1 MDIHI
6 RLLLNDFRK
15 RAWKNI
21 VLFVFMLMSVT
32 IAASVVLMLSQLF
45 SSIASMYETAKPPHF
60 LQMHMGDIEQA
71 DIDAFNEGF
80 EGVTYWQTAA
90 MIDLYGDDIFV
101 TGDSVTG
108 DSATGDSVAGSGD
121 SATGDNGSY
130 TLSDCRLDISLVK
143 QNEGY
148 DVLLDEN
155 RMPLEL
161 TEGQI
166 GVPVIILD
174 QYDISIGDRIT
185 VSSDGVK
192 KQFTAAAYVYDG
204 MMNSTMCSS
213 TRFLI
218 SDHDFDTLLG
228 NIGETEY
235 LIEAYFTDSSLASAY
250 QTAYEQDENMPKN
263 GQAITYPVIFLLSA
277 LTDILTAMIFVLAG
291 AMLIIVAVVCL
302 RYVILAELE
311 DDVIEIGTMKSIGIP
326 DKGIQNLYLAKI
338 RILMSAAGAVGFI
351 LALLLL
357 PMLTGHISRFFGE
370 QPLEAQSLLW
380 AVMAVAVIYCII
392 LLFAKKVLK
401 KIKAKTVTQLLVL
414 NDGFGKK
421 RSVKT
426 GLHKSRIL
434 SANALIGLREV
445 RKGYGIVF
453 TLMVIITILV
463 TVPMRSLQAMQGSD
477 FVTYMGS
484 PVCDLLAEV
493 TQGDGLEQRNTALS
507 ELLDR
512 ERLSGNILSANL
524 LRRVR
529 LQASGNEGEP
539 VGVHIDTGSSAGKGI
554 VYLDGSEPDRET
566 HIALSWLLADELGKG
581 TGDTVEITSDNK
593 TYSLEICG
601 IYQDVTSGGKTA
613 KAIYAF
619 PGEPSEKYTYQLELS
634 DNVSAGEFADALKSE
649 LGGGYSIRSMED
661 FLEQT
666 LGGVTARLGQAVFMV
681 VTIGFVITVFI
692 VLLFMELRM
701 ARTMRALA
709 EKIAIG
715 IPFRA
720 ICIQELYPMLFT
732 GCAGVITG
740 VILTELIGEKLVGG
754 LFSLLGLGITSFSFS
769 AMTVSCILIPA
780 SLIPVLMIINLCV
793 CMKIRKIDIS
803 AYVNQC

>member
-6 RLLLNDFRK
+6 KLLLNDFRK

-21 VLFVFMLMSVT
+21 VLFVFMLLSVT

-45 SSIASMYETAKPPHF
+45 SSITSMYETAKPPHF

-71 DIDAFNEGF
+71 DIDKFNEGF

-101 TGDSVTG
+101 TGGDGVTG
-108 DSATGDSVAGSGD
+108 GD
-121 SATGDNGSY
+121 SY

-148 DVLLDEN
+148 DVLLDEK

-166 GVPVIILD
+166 GVPMIILD
-174 QYDISIGDRIT
+174 QYDISLGDKIT
-185 VSSDGVK
+185 VSSNDVR
-192 KQFTAAAYVYDG
+192 KQFTVAAYVYDG

-218 SDHDFDTLLG
+218 SDYDVDLLLG

-250 QTAYEQDENMPKN
+250 QTAYEQNENMPKN
-263 GQAITYPVIFLLSA
+263 GQAITYPIIFLLSA

-291 AMLIIVAVVCL
+291 AMLIIVAVICL

-311 DDVIEIGTMKSIGIP
+311 DDVAEIGTMKSIGIP

-338 RILMSAAGAVGFI
+338 RILMSAAGAVGF
-351 LALLLL
+351 LLSLLLL
-357 PMLTGHISRFFGE
+357 PMLTGHISRFFGQ
-370 QPLEAQSLLW
+370 QPLDALSLLW
-380 AVMAVAVIYCII
+380 AAAAALLIYCVI

-401 KIKAKTVTQLLVL
+401 RIRKKTVTQLLVL
-414 NDGFGKK
+414 NDGFGKE
-421 RSVKT
+421 VEAKT
-426 GLHKSRIL
+426 GMYRSKRL
-434 SANALIGLREV
+434 SANALIGLREA
-445 RKGYGIVF
+445 RRGYGIVF

-463 TVPMRSLQAMQGSD
+463 TVPMRSLQAMQAED

-484 PVCDLLAEV
+484 PICDLLAEV
-493 TQGDGLEQRNTALS
+493 IQGDGLEQRNEALS
-507 ELLDR
+507 QLLDR
-512 ERLSGNILSANL
+512 EMSAGNISSVNV

-529 LQASGNEGEP
+529 LQASGSEGEAI
-539 VGVHIDTGSSAGKGI
+539 GVHIDTGLSAGKGI
-554 VYLDGSEPDRET
+554 VYLDGSEPSDEK
-566 HIALSWLLADELGKG
+566 HIALSYLLADELGKG
-581 TGDTVEITSDNK
+581 VGDTVEITAAANAAENK
-593 TYSLEICG
+593 TYSFVICG

-613 KAIYAF
+613 KAIYDF

-634 DNVSAGEFADALKSE
+634 DDISADEFADTLKSE
-649 LGGGYSIRSMED
+649 LGNGYNIRSMDE

-666 LGGVTARLGQAVFMV
+666 LGGVTSRLGQAVFMV
-681 VTIGFVITVFI
+681 VIIGFVITAFI
-692 VLLFMELRM
+692 VLLFMELRI
-701 ARTMRALA
+701 ARTTRALA

-715 IPFRA
+715 IPIKA
-720 ICIQELYPMLFT
+720 ICIQELYPMLLT

-740 VILTELIGEKLVGG
+740 VILTELIGEKVVGG

-769 AMTVSCILIPA
+769 AMTVSCILIPV
-780 SLIPVLMIINLCV
+780 SLIPVLMLINLCV

-803 AYVNQC
+803 AYVNRC